1 MVDITGIIPLSLGGI
16 IGLLINVVIITIVL
30 ALADKFLAHEMSFKK
45 SFIMAIIAYLA
56 VPIILAASGIS
67 FEFSGYIIP
76 LIIWIVLGQF
86 LLKGG
91 HKKKLIA
98 AAVAFIVWIILMFAG
113 VPGILATMIPF

>member
-1 MVDITGIIPLSLGGI
+1 MVDITGIIPLSLGGV

-30 ALADKFLAHEMSFKK
+30 AVADKVLAHEMSLKK
-45 SFIMAIIAYLA
+45 SFIMALVAYLV
-56 VPIILAASGIS
+56 VPIILSAAEIS

-76 LIIWIVLGQF
+76 LVVWVVLGQF

-98 AAVAFIVWIILMFAG
+98 AAVAFIVWIILFAIG
-113 VPGILATMIPF
+113 VPGMLASLISF

>member
-1 MVDITGIIPLSLGGI
+1 MVDITGIIPLSLGGV

-30 ALADKFLAHEMSFKK
+30 AVADKVLAHEMSLKK
-45 SFIMAIIAYLA
+45 SFIMALVAYMV
-56 VPIILAASGIS
+56 VPIILSAAEIS

-76 LIIWIVLGQF
+76 LVVWVVLGQF

-98 AAVAFIVWIILMFAG
+98 AAVAFIVWIILFAIG
-113 VPGILATMIPF
+113 VPGMLASLISF